1 VGRGH
6 NCDILCCIYFSP
18 SSMEVGGG
26 VVMCVWLVRVGDGPV
41 VGGCCSCS
49 SSQRPPPC
57 PTPAARQVAAR
68 DVMMPRPTVKA
79 KGPSWLDV
87 RPCLWL
93 CGSNVAGS
101 AKRSEILPRH
111 PAKIYWQR
119 LAARRAQA
127 HPTSTYRVPAPSAIC
142 HLPTLDP
149 FPPPSPTIP
158 YSVYVPRF
166 LNPAVIH
173 RLPSH
178 EGMIP
183 PRCLSTTNALPIP
196 D

>member
-1 VGRGH
+1 MVRRWGFLGGRRAQLQYPVLYLFFSFFYGSWWRGCDVCLVGEGWRW
-6 NCDILCCIYFSP
+6 
-18 SSMEVGGG
+18 SS
-26 VVMCVWLVRVGDGPV
+26 CWWLLQLQLK
-41 VGGCCSCS
+41 SA
-49 SSQRPPPC
+49 
-57 PTPAARQVAAR
+57 PAALPNPCSPPGSRTR
-68 DVMMPRPTVKA
+68 RNDA
-79 KGPSWLDV
+79 KTYGQGQGPSWLDV

-166 LNPAVIH
+166 LTQ
-173 RLPSH
+173 L
-178 EGMIP
+178 
-183 PRCLSTTNALPIP
+183 
-196 D
+196 